1 MSLVRQK
8 IWTHGLTGLGRFLE
22 EFFIDVTKP
31 SRKLKFLRGL
41 IYANYDYVV
50 RFPKVRVCDFLS
62 VYPAARGLEILMLL
76 HRDERWSLSEL
87 ETLYLLAI
95 ISMRRAPKI
104 FEIGSAHGET
114 TYAMARINQ
123 ETHIFSLDLPVD
135 DTVAHQ
141 NKMRWKNTP
150 QEQQITQLYGD
161 SRTFDYSPY
170 LGQMDI
176 VLIDGD
182 HSYLTCKSDS
192 AKALKLINN
201 KGIIIW
207 DDYNALEVQRAVN
220 ELLPTDN
227 IFQLKGTGFAVLDRS
242 LADLTSEI
250 S

>member
-1 MSLVRQK
+1 MSLVQQK
-8 IWTHGLTGLGRFLE
+8 IWSHGLTGLARFIE

-50 RFPKVRVCDFLS
+50 RFPKVKVFNFLS
-62 VYPAARGLEILMLL
+62 VYPAAKGREILMNL

-87 ETLYLLAI
+87 ETLYLLAL
-95 ISMRRAPKI
+95 ISMRQAPKI

-114 TYAMARINQ
+114 SYAMARINQ
-123 ETHIFSLDLPVD
+123 DNHIFSLDLPVD

-150 QEQQITQLYGD
+150 HEQQITQLYGD
-161 SRTFDYSPY
+161 SRRFDYSPY
-170 LGQMDI
+170 VGQMDI

-182 HSYLTCKSDS
+182 HSYSTCKSDS
-192 AKALKLINN
+192 ANALKLIND

-220 ELLPTDN
+220 ELLPTEN

-242 LADLTSEI
+242 LADLPTEI

>member
-8 IWTHGLTGLGRFLE
+8 IWTHGLTGFARFLE

-50 RFPKVRVCDFLS
+50 RFPKVKVLDFLS
-62 VYPAARGLEILMLL
+62 VYPAARGLEIMMLL
-76 HRDERWSLSEL
+76 HRDERWSLSDL
-87 ETLYLLAI
+87 ETLYLLAL
-95 ISMRRAPKI
+95 ISMRKAPKI

-114 TYAMARINQ
+114 SYVMAKINQ
-123 ETHIFSLDLPVD
+123 DTHIFSLDLPVN

-150 QEQQITQLYGD
+150 QEQQTTQLYGD
-161 SRTFDYSPY
+161 SRKFDYSSY
-170 LGQMDI
+170 VGQMVI

-192 AKALKLINN
+192 ANALKLIND

-220 ELLPTDN
+220 ELLPTEN

-242 LADLTSEI
+242 LTDFPA
-250 S
+250 